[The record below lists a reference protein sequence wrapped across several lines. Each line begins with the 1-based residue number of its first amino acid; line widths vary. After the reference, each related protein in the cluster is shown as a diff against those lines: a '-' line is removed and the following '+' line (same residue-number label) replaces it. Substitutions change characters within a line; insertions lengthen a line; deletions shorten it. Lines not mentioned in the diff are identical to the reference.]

1 MMRALRIDRSVSRFA
16 ISRIAASVSTAR
28 AAKISSL
35 EHVTI
40 DLPERPGDGWMT
52 LRPLLTGICG
62 SDLALVEGHASPYF
76 EDWVS
81 FPFVPGHEIV
91 GLLEDGT
98 RVVVEPVL
106 GHAARGHKPPH
117 PDAAPAD
124 GDDYAHLALPPLKPG
139 IQTGFCCSTGGGW
152 SEQLWVHESQVHRI
166 PDSMSDEAA
175 VLIEPLAGGIHAALM
190 AIRSIAQNEHAAQTT
205 EPVIAV
211 LGAGT
216 MGLAAIAGLRKF
228 APSAKIIVGAR
239 YSVQHRFASALGAT
253 EVVSPDDLARAVR
266 RHTGCHMVGDD
277 LSSGAHATIDAVG
290 NSASVDQC
298 IRLTRPR
305 STVVLMGMP
314 ANVSV
319 DMTGLWH
326 RETKLAGSYTYGTEN
341 LPDGSSARTF
351 DLAIELAAEIGA
363 DRLLSATYRLHEYA
377 DALAHAG
384 ASGARGDFKI
394 AFDLRPINKE
404 SH

>member
-1 MMRALRIDRSVSRFA
+1 
-16 ISRIAASVSTAR
+16 
-28 AAKISSL
+28 
-35 EHVTI
+35 
-40 DLPERPGDGWMT
+40 
-52 LRPLLTGICG
+52 
-62 SDLALVEGHASPYF
+62 
-76 EDWVS
+76 
-81 FPFVPGHEIV
+81 
-91 GLLEDGT
+91 
-98 RVVVEPVL
+98 
-106 GHAARGHKPPH
+106 
-117 PDAAPAD
+117 
-124 GDDYAHLALPPLKPG
+124 
-139 IQTGFCCSTGGGW
+139 
-152 SEQLWVHESQVHRI
+152 
-166 PDSMSDEAA
+166 MSDEAA

-266 RHTGCHMVGDD
+266 RHTGCHMVGDY

-326 RETKLAGSYTYGTEN
+326 RETKLAGSYTYGTEI
-341 LPDGSSARTF
+341 LSDGRSARTF